1 MSKLNKLFLTAETS
15 IKLGLRNVLYVAYY
29 RFSLKSG
36 RRKKRFSI
44 EQAIEGEFFTESK
57 ERRKGVEQFLNFS
70 TESASEIMNGL
81 FTYYHY
87 HKFDLGQMPEW
98 FTDPFSNKKLKE
110 EVTNKHWTDIDEF
123 DLNTGDIKNIW
134 ELSRFDWV
142 TDLARGYASFHDKK
156 FLLRLNELL
165 NDWAEHNPTNRGI
178 NWRCG
183 QETSIRVMKLYNAS
197 VILGNSENITSVLF
211 SFVLSHLDRINGNI
225 RYAIAQDNNHGTSE
239 AAGLYVGAIW
249 LLNQSETL
257 GTEVTQRL
265 KRYKKRG
272 RKILEERID
281 KLILTDGTFA
291 QKSVNYH
298 RVVMDTFSVVLDV
311 IKRYNEPSFNNRI
324 VNKLKALG
332 EWLLQMISNDKGEV
346 ANIGANDGALFE
358 NLHSCDYRDF
368 RPSVQLF
375 FALLNNE
382 LVWDDNKLNESLYW
396 RGINFTELNQ
406 KKDIELKSGVKDKEF
421 VQLVYNDTVV
431 RVIATQDNFRPGN
444 DVLHTDVW
452 HKGVNIVMDSG
463 SFSYNDPTS
472 NYYKSIASHNSLQF
486 GDYEPMP
493 KIGRFLNGKWVRVE
507 SDTIIDNEQQ
517 VSWKG
522 SYKDYRGNKHKRTVL
537 ISKTEGV
544 IYITDSFISKVG
556 DEAVALRFN
565 LSEDFEKYA
574 SISCKDKE
582 GNELGSEVNEA
593 YHSLYYMQRDTHN
606 QLLYTQKRKKGEFRT
621 TIKLK

>member
-1 MSKLNKLFLTAETS
+1 MGKLNKLILTAETS
-15 IKLGLRNVLYVAYY
+15 FKLGLSNVLYVAYY

-36 RRKKRFSI
+36 LRKKRFPI
-44 EQAIEGEFFTESK
+44 EQAIQGQFFTESK
-57 ERRKGVEQFLNFS
+57 ERRKGVEQYLNSS
-70 TESASEIMNGL
+70 TERADEIMNGL

-87 HKFDLGQMPEW
+87 HKFDLGLTPEW
-98 FTDPFSNKKLKE
+98 FADPFSNKKLKE

-123 DLNTGDIKNIW
+123 DLNTGDIKNLW

-142 TDLARGYASFHDKK
+142 TDLARGYASSHDKK

-165 NDWAEHNPTNRGI
+165 NDWAKNNPTNKGI

-197 VILGNSENITSVLF
+197 VILGITEKITSVLF
-211 SFVLSHLDRINGNI
+211 NFVLSHLDRINGNI

-239 AAGLYVGAIW
+239 AAGLFVGAVW

-257 GTEVTQRL
+257 DKEVAQRL
-265 KRYKKRG
+265 NQYKKRG
-272 RKILEERID
+272 RNILEERINR
-281 KLILTDGTFA
+281 LILTDGTFA

-298 RVVMDTFSVVLDV
+298 RVVVDTFSVVLDV

-324 VNKLKALG
+324 ENKLNALG

-358 NLHSCDYRDF
+358 NLHSSNYRDF
-368 RPSVQLF
+368 RPSIQLF

-382 LVWDDNKLNESLYW
+382 LVWNDNTLNESLYW
-396 RGINFTELNQ
+396 RGINLTELNQ
-406 KKDIELKSGVKDKEF
+406 KKDIELKSGIKDKEF
-421 VQLVYNDTVV
+421 AQLVYNDTVV

-444 DVLHTDVW
+444 DVLHIDVW
-452 HKGVNIVMDSG
+452 HKGVNIIMDSG
-463 SFSYNDPTS
+463 SYSYNDSTS
-472 NYYKSIASHNSLQF
+472 DYYKSIASHNSLQF

-493 KIGRFLNGKWVRVE
+493 KISRFLNGKWVKVE
-507 SDTIIDNEQQ
+507 GKDIVDNEQE
-517 VSWKG
+517 VSWRG
-522 SYKDYRGNKHKRTVL
+522 SYKDYRGNRHKRGML
-537 ISKTEGV
+537 ISKIEKA
-544 IYITDSFISKVG
+544 IYITDSFTSKSD
-556 DEAVALRFN
+556 DEAVTLRFN
-565 LSEDFEKYA
+565 LSNHFEDYA
-574 SISCKDKE
+574 TISCMDKE
-582 GNELGSEVNEA
+582 DNKLKPEVNQV

-621 TIKLK
+621 LIKLK